1 MKLDRGTVRALAIAS
16 QLGFT
21 IVAAVGLG
29 VLGGLW
35 LDNRLGTKPVFLLT
49 GIVFGLLSAA
59 YVIWDLMNFKRG
71 PGEEKDQN
79 RRSH

>member
-1 MKLDRGTVRALAIAS
+1 MKLDRGTIRALAIAS

-21 IVAAVGLG
+21 IAAAVGAG

-35 LDNRLGTKPVFLLT
+35 VDDRLGTRPVFLLI

-59 YVIWDLMNFKRG
+59 YVIRELLDFGRG
-71 PGEEKDQN
+71 SGEEEDRN
-79 RRSH
+79 RRSD

>member
-35 LDNRLGTKPVFLLT
+35 LDNRLGTKPVFLLI